1 MDVERATAT
10 AAVYPLP
17 HSFFGPRR
25 PEPAA
30 VGAPTPTLFEWPPRW
45 QRPARRVPFSWRTYD
60 YDPPVVAAAA
70 APPYSNGG
78 FGAVPASEKAIAGLP
93 RTTAGEA
100 REKGCSVCMEAFE
113 EGEAL
118 RRLECSHA
126 FREDCISMWLS
137 VSHLC
142 PLCRFALRTQRQ
154 EDEEERT
161 GRE

>member
-30 VGAPTPTLFEWPPRW
+30 VGAPTRTLFEWPPRW

-60 YDPPVVAAAA
+60 HDPPVVAAAA
-70 APPYSNGG
+70 PPYRNSG
-78 FGAVPASEKAIAGLP
+78 FSAVPASEKAIAGLP
-93 RTTAGEA
+93 Y

-113 EGEAL
+113 EGEML
-118 RRLECSHA
+118 RGLECSHA
-126 FREDCISMWLS
+126 FHEDCISVWLS

-154 EDEEERT
+154 EGEEERT